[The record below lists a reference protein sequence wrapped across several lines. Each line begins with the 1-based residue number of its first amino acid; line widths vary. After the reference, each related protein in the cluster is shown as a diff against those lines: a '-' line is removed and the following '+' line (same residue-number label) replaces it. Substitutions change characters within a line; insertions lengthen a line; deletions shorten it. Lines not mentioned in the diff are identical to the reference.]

1 MTDPTQ
7 HIDPPQAPGHAYLS
21 VDVETMA
28 RMVNLDKRR
37 VQQLAKEG
45 KFFKNDVGEYDLI
58 RNMQAYIQIL
68 QQPKRTRASGLT
80 KKQEESLEIRNAR
93 DRVEVLRTWDE
104 MVLRASVVRE
114 LASIVVALKSR
125 MQELQSTMAN
135 PVVLFAREHA
145 VPIVDKQVQD
155 YELMA
160 KAQKMLAGPIRDGLD
175 TFIRDVQAWAED
187 RPKPEP
193 KKAPEEEAAQ

>member
-1 MTDPTQ
+1 MPNSTP
-7 HIDPPQAPGHAYLS
+7 HIDAPGQAYLP

-58 RNMQAYIQIL
+58 RNMHAYIMIL
-68 QQPKRTRASGLT
+68 GQPKRSRASGLT

-93 DRVEVLRTWDE
+93 DRVEVLRSWDE
-104 MVLRASVVRE
+104 MVLRASVVQE
-114 LASIVVALKSR
+114 LAPIVVALKSR

-145 VPIVDKQVQD
+145 VQIVDKQVQD

-160 KAQKMLAGPIRDGLD
+160 KAQKMLAAPIRDGLD
-175 TFIRDVQAWAED
+175 TFIRDVQAWAEY
-187 RPKPEP
+187 RPQPEH
-193 KKAPEEEAAQ
+193 KKAPEEESAP